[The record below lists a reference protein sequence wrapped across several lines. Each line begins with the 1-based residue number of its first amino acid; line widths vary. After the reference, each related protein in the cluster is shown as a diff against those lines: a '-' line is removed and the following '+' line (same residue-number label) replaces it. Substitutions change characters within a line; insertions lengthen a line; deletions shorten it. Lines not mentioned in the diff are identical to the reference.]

1 MHMVLMWLLF
11 RSGMDF
17 TRVKIRSKEGEN
29 MIKGGKGVKVK
40 VIFQGL
46 HMTFVSFFFVDL

>member
-1 MHMVLMWLLF
+1 MVLMWLLF